1 MDNIQIRKLIAEAK
15 NFKSFNYE
23 WHQSRYNKIIRY
35 LLKNIKVLETE
46 GSDNKRDNI
55 CLHRELFYS
64 ATISLCCIQKK
75 GSDRN
80 SILLLQKT
88 FQKLNKISWGKTDY
102 PDDKYLNLL
111 SYFMM
116 AYRAYDYKNF
126 PFHTATLDEDMSDRR
141 SGSYELINNNE
152 KEALLILGKDNL
164 LEYFRS
170 QRDLHSDNIWCLH
183 EIAELMYQLD
193 IANTDEIFDLCKTYI
208 FRLNSTNLTFDL
220 IRDEA
225 IKSKTVDFLGR
236 SLKTH
241 LYKVENFLH
250 HHMYF
255 LYSKGSIPD
264 HSRCQTINRMTYFGL
279 DELKPLCLEYL
290 WIILRRDNM
299 HLKQMFMPSIIDEN
313 KTRFETAMEIFAVKL
328 RFARFATEF
337 KNYSQMEIAIK
348 KFIDHYF
355 HDLKVK
361 FKFYEYIQE
370 KLEEK
375 SSVSYHFSLDL
386 EELELMKELINDPI
400 YPDNFHHLDKLF
412 EYMLTFFGYEFK
424 LSITIDLEKWIAAE
438 QNRLT

>member
-1 MDNIQIRKLIAEAK
+1 
-15 NFKSFNYE
+15 
-23 WHQSRYNKIIRY
+23 
-35 LLKNIKVLETE
+35 
-46 GSDNKRDNI
+46 
-55 CLHRELFYS
+55 
-64 ATISLCCIQKK
+64 
-75 GSDRN
+75 
-80 SILLLQKT
+80 
-88 FQKLNKISWGKTDY
+88 
-102 PDDKYLNLL
+102 
-111 SYFMM
+111 
-116 AYRAYDYKNF
+116 
-126 PFHTATLDEDMSDRR
+126 
-141 SGSYELINNNE
+141 
-152 KEALLILGKDNL
+152 
-164 LEYFRS
+164 
-170 QRDLHSDNIWCLH
+170 
-183 EIAELMYQLD
+183 
-193 IANTDEIFDLCKTYI
+193 
-208 FRLNSTNLTFDL
+208 
-220 IRDEA
+220 
-225 IKSKTVDFLGR
+225 
-236 SLKTH
+236 
-241 LYKVENFLH
+241 
-250 HHMYF
+250 
-255 LYSKGSIPD
+255 
-264 HSRCQTINRMTYFGL
+264 MTYFGL

-313 KTRFETAMEIFAVKL
+313 KTRFETAMEIFAVEL